1 MQSFLTEQEVSTRL
15 NVSVATLR
23 RWRLEKRGPTF
34 RKVGSLVGDCPEDSR
49 RVGGRAP
56 NRRRGKL
63 IIEAGRSRRERSSMI
78 YKRTGHWHLDVTIH
92 GVRYREAL
100 N

>member
-34 RKVGSLVGDCPEDSR
+34 RKVGSLARYCPEDLDAW
-49 RVGGRAP
+49 VAALPTGGA
-56 NRRRGKL
+56 
-63 IIEAGRSRRERSSMI
+63 AS
-78 YKRTGHWHLDVTIH
+78 
-92 GVRYREAL
+92 
-100 N
+100 